1 MKETSMDRYASVGEE
16 ILRNV
21 KKDLF
26 IAMRGMFAVFNRF
39 KFIPDA
45 RVKFMATDGGNI
57 FFNPMLLVQKYIEDP
72 VYVNR
77 TK

>member
-72 VYVNR
+72 V
-77 TK
+77 